1 MIKKNLYRSTAISIM
16 IISII
21 IVLWCCNNN
30 PPKPPGVA
38 PVADSVSEVVFF
50 YVVNQI
56 FRVLF
61 LKNIQ
66 NNSIPLFL

>member
-1 MIKKNLYRSTAISIM
+1 MMALFGTNGFTPEHSEAIKNLPE
-16 IISII
+16 
-21 IVLWCCNNN
+21 LN
-30 PPKPPGVA
+30 
-38 PVADSVSEVVFF
+38 EVILFF